1 MGHEYCGVVVEVGS
15 AVKTIQ
21 PGQFV
26 VGSFCLSDNT
36 CPHCAFGFQSSCAQR
51 ELMTGAQ
58 APYAR
63 VALADGTLVAFS
75 SFESTLVAGDT
86 NGRSDVFVKDMA
98 AGSMTRV
105 SVAAGG
111 VQALGGDS
119 GAASISSDGRFVVF
133 TSAATNLVANDANG
147 VTDVFRFDR
156 QTGAVVRASVD
167 GVSSEQN
174 GPVNDTPAVSSGG
187 VVVVF
192 ASAASDL
199 VADDAN
205 GAIDVFVREVG

>member
-1 MGHEYCGVVVEVGS
+1 MS
-15 AVKTIQ
+15 
-21 PGQFV
+21 
-26 VGSFCLSDNT
+26 
-36 CPHCAFGFQSSCAQR
+36 
-51 ELMTGAQ
+51 
-58 APYAR
+58 
-63 VALADGTLVAFS
+63 ADGTLVAFS